1 MRCILLLL
9 DGLGDRSHPQLDH
22 RTPLQAAS
30 TPNLDKIAS
39 LGMNGLFHSHLQG
52 TALPSEL
59 AHFLMFGYH
68 LNQ

>member
-1 MRCILLLL
+1 
-9 DGLGDRSHPQLDH
+9 
-22 RTPLQAAS
+22 
-30 TPNLDKIAS
+30 
-39 LGMNGLFHSHLQG
+39 MNGLFHSHLQG